1 MPLRHDSGHMAP
13 LVRIRHLSKSNC
25 RVDKL
30 NCAHMVTEGQR
41 TTKSLKRFLSGLQR
55 LLHMF
60 SSAMLIAKNPHRR
73 DEVIDLWDFMVW
85 KKSSVE
91 GSEALWFRLDDST
104 AAGWTAMKC
113 WTALKCVRAVDSF
126 KEVMWT
132 EKTAFNRNITHHFLR
147 DRCEWRMWC

>member
-1 MPLRHDSGHMAP
+1 MCVSRPDSRVCVCVCMYACLSVCLFFFFFCLADPISESTSQLCREMPLRHDSGHMAP

-55 LLHMF
+55 LVHMF

-73 DEVIDLWDFMVW
+73 DEVIDL
-85 KKSSVE
+85 
-91 GSEALWFRLDDST
+91 
-104 AAGWTAMKC
+104 
-113 WTALKCVRAVDSF
+113 
-126 KEVMWT
+126 
-132 EKTAFNRNITHHFLR
+132 
-147 DRCEWRMWC
+147 